1 MHDREGMVRVKDIK
15 GDYFI
20 FDSEIYALVGEKTK
34 KKYQLGDPVSVQ
46 VKKADLEKR
55 HLDFILN

>member
-1 MHDREGMVRVKDIK
+1 MVRVKDIK

-20 FDSEIYALVGEKTK
+20 FDSENYALVGEKTK
-34 KKYQLGDPVSVQ
+34 KKYQLGDIVKVQ